1 MKKIIALL
9 LMLMLLTL
17 PALADTL
24 EATGTV
30 TATMMQTLLS
40 PANAPIDTLFVQQ
53 GDHVDSGASLLR
65 LKTTAVYATQD
76 GTVRVFG
83 QVGDATDAITS
94 RYGAVVY
101 LEPAQRYTISAS
113 TKSAY
118 SSDDT
123 KLIHAGETVYLRATS
138 NTKLTGTGT
147 VTSVSGTSYTV
158 EVDGTPFTSGLS
170 INIYRDSA
178 FAASSM
184 LGSGKTAQASAV
196 LYTGSGYLTTLHVT
210 SGQSVKAGDCLFE
223 TLEGDFTPGDT
234 DMAHLRAPTSGVI
247 AAIYA
252 NSGSMAT
259 AQESLIDFYPDDGL
273 RIFCSVP
280 EEDTL
285 RIHAGDSVSLLLP
298 GEEAASLSG
307 HVEKVSL
314 LPDDTTTYG
323 TTYTV
328 SIIPDTLTDLRYG
341 MQVTVQFAE

>member
-1 MKKIIALL
+1 MKKCFALL
-9 LMLMLLTL
+9 LAGMMLCCS
-17 PALADTL
+17 ALADAI

-30 TATMMQTLLS
+30 TATSMQTLLS
-40 PANAPIDTLFVQQ
+40 PASTPIDALFVQE
-53 GDHVDSGASLLR
+53 GDHVDVNASLLS
-65 LKTTAVYATQD
+65 LKTTAVYASQD

-83 QVGDATDAITS
+83 QVGDAIDTLTS

-118 SSDDT
+118 SNDDN

-138 NTKLTGTGT
+138 NTKLTGTGV
-147 VTSVSGTSYTV
+147 VTSVSGSSYTV

-178 FAASSM
+178 FTATNM
-184 LGSGKTAQASAV
+184 IGNGKTAQASAV
-196 LYTGSGYLTTLHVT
+196 LFTGSGYLTALHV
-210 SGQSVKAGDCLFE
+210 SNGQEVKAGDLLFE

-234 DMAHLRAPTSGVI
+234 TMTVLTAPASGVI
-247 AAIYA
+247 ATVYA
-252 NSGSMAT
+252 NSGMMAN
-259 AQESLIDFYPDDGL
+259 AQEALVDFYPDDGL
-273 RIFCSVP
+273 RIFCSVA

-285 RIHAGDSVSLLLP
+285 LIHAGDSVSLVLP
-298 GEEAASLSG
+298 GEDVASLTG
-307 HVEKVSL
+307 TVEKISL
-314 LPDDTTTYG
+314 LPDDSDTYG

-328 SIIPDTLTDLRYG
+328 SILPDALDNLRYG

>member
-17 PALADTL
+17 PALADTI

-40 PANAPIDTLFVQQ
+40 PASAPIDTLFVQQ
-53 GDHVDSGASLLR
+53 GDHVDGGAGLLR

-83 QVGDATDAITS
+83 QVGNATDAITS

-113 TKSAY
+113 TRSAY
-118 SSDDT
+118 NSDDT
-123 KLIHAGETVYLRATS
+123 KLIHAGETVYLRATN

-147 VTSVSGTSYTV
+147 VTSVSNTSYTV

-178 FAASSM
+178 FAATTM
-184 LGSGKTAQASAV
+184 IGNGKTAQTGAV
-196 LYTGSGYLTTLHVT
+196 LYTGSGYLTALYVT
-210 SGQSVKAGDCLFE
+210 NGQNVQAGDCLFE
-223 TLEGDFTPGDT
+223 TLEGDFTPGDP
-234 DMAHLRAPTSGVI
+234 DMALLSAPASGVI
-247 AAIYA
+247 AAIYT

-259 AQESLIDFYPDDGL
+259 AQTALIDFYPDDGL
-273 RIFCSVP
+273 RIFCSIP

-298 GEEAASLSG
+298 GEEVASLFG
-307 HVEKVSL
+307 HVEKISL
-314 LPDDTTTYG
+314 LPDNTAAYG

-328 SIIPDTLTDLRYG
+328 SIIPDTMANLRYG

>member
-9 LMLMLLTL
+9 LMLMLLAL
-17 PALADTL
+17 PALADTI

-40 PANAPIDTLFVQQ
+40 PASAPIDTLFVQQ
-53 GDHVDSGASLLR
+53 GDHVDGGAGLLR

-83 QVGDATDAITS
+83 QVGNATDAITS

-113 TKSAY
+113 TRSAY
-118 SSDDT
+118 NSDDT
-123 KLIHAGETVYLRATS
+123 KLIHAGETVYLRATN

-147 VTSVSGTSYTV
+147 VTSVSDTSYTV

-178 FAASSM
+178 FAATTM
-184 LGSGKTAQASAV
+184 IGNGKTAQTGAV
-196 LYTGSGYLTTLHVT
+196 LYTGSGYLTALHVT
-210 SGQSVKAGDCLFE
+210 NGQSVQAGDCLFE
-223 TLEGDFTPGDT
+223 TLEGDFTPGDP
-234 DMAHLRAPTSGVI
+234 DMALLSAPASGVI
-247 AAIYA
+247 AAIYT

-259 AQESLIDFYPDDGL
+259 AQTALIDFYPDDGL
-273 RIFCSVP
+273 RIFCSIP

-298 GEEAASLSG
+298 GEEVASLFG
-307 HVEKVSL
+307 HVEKISL
-314 LPDDTTTYG
+314 LPDNTAAYG

-328 SIIPDTLTDLRYG
+328 SIIPDTMANLRYG

>member
-9 LMLMLLTL
+9 LMLMLLAL
-17 PALADTL
+17 PALADTI

-40 PANAPIDTLFVQQ
+40 PASAPIDTLFVQQ
-53 GDHVDSGASLLR
+53 GDHVDGGAGLLR

-83 QVGDATDAITS
+83 QVGNATDAITS

-113 TKSAY
+113 TRSAY
-118 SSDDT
+118 NSDDT
-123 KLIHAGETVYLRATS
+123 KLIHAGETVYLRATN

-147 VTSVSGTSYTV
+147 VTSVSNTSYTV

-178 FAASSM
+178 FAATTM
-184 LGSGKTAQASAV
+184 IGNGKTAQTGAV
-196 LYTGSGYLTTLHVT
+196 LYTGSGYLTALHVT
-210 SGQSVKAGDCLFE
+210 NGQSVQAGDCLFE
-223 TLEGDFTPGDT
+223 TLEGDFTPGDP
-234 DMAHLRAPTSGVI
+234 DMALLSAPASGVI
-247 AAIYA
+247 AAIYT

-259 AQESLIDFYPDDGL
+259 AQTALIDFYPDDGL
-273 RIFCSVP
+273 RIFCSIP

-298 GEEAASLSG
+298 GEEVASLFG
-307 HVEKVSL
+307 HVEKISL
-314 LPDDTTTYG
+314 LPDNTAAYG

-328 SIIPDTLTDLRYG
+328 SIIPDTMANLRYG